1 VLALGRHLVRLLYME
16 RLPYIDEHDISIGV
30 PPDRAWAALEGV
42 VADDLRAW
50 GRSPLTLVLGTEP
63 RAGFAIVRSAAGERL
78 VLRGRHRFSRYELAF
93 DLLPAGPSATRLR
106 ATTHAAFPGPLGR
119 VYRGLVIGTRL
130 HVVATRRILAAVA
143 RRAGR
148 QAAR

>member
-1 VLALGRHLVRLLYME
+1 ME

-30 PPDRAWAALEGV
+30 SPDQVWTALEGV

-50 GRSPLTLVLGTEP
+50 ARSPLTRVLGTRP
-63 RAGFAIVRSAAGERL
+63 REGFAIAASTAGERL

-93 DLLPAGPSATRLR
+93 DLEPAGSSATRLR
-106 ATTHAAFPGPLGR
+106 ATTRAAFPGAHGR
-119 VYRGLVIGTRL
+119 AYRGLVIGTRL
-130 HVVATRRILAAVA
+130 HVLATRRILSVVA
-143 RRAGR
+143 RRADR

>member
-1 VLALGRHLVRLLYME
+1 ME

-78 VLRGRHRFSRYELAF
+78 VLRGRHRFSR
-93 DLLPAGPSATRLR
+93 
-106 ATTHAAFPGPLGR
+106 
-119 VYRGLVIGTRL
+119 
-130 HVVATRRILAAVA
+130 
-143 RRAGR
+143 
-148 QAAR
+148 